1 MTAIPESASESG
13 TAVPSLGRQR
23 PRRWLDSVR
32 LSMAG
37 AALAALTFGVFLG
50 SKVSEGFSA
59 RQSGFV
65 TGFAQVI
72 DGATI
77 MIGHQVLHLQ
87 GIDAPPPGFVC
98 QNGAWQLACGARARR
113 ALEHEIADRRIE
125 CRGVT
130 IAANGKI
137 VAQCTTEYGLDLA
150 ARQVE
155 AGWAVVDV
163 REHARYLPE
172 ESLARNEQRG
182 LWRDDFARPML
193 WRHPADISG

>member
-13 TAVPSLGRQR
+13 TSVPSSSR
-23 PRRWLDSVR
+23 PRRRWLNPVR

-37 AALAALTFGVFLG
+37 AALVALTFGVFLG
-50 SKVSEGFSA
+50 SKVSEGFGA

-77 MIGHQVLHLQ
+77 MIGNQVLHLQ
-87 GIDAPPPGFVC
+87 GIDAPPTGFVC
-98 QNGAWQLACGARARR
+98 QNGAWQLACGARARQ
-113 ALEHEIADRRIE
+113 ALEREIADRRIE
-125 CRGVT
+125 CRSIT
-130 IAANGKI
+130 TEANGQI
-137 VAQCTTEYGLDLA
+137 VAQCITEYGLDLA

-155 AGWAVVDV
+155 AGWAVVDL
-163 REHARYLPE
+163 REHGRYLSE
-172 ESLARNEQRG
+172 ENLARDEQRG

-193 WRHPADISG
+193 WRRAADISG